1 MSYEVLQSFAD
12 TAILHQVDPTC
23 VLCGQSSETL
33 DHFILR
39 CVELEDV
46 RTSVL
51 LDLSTYFYDICGI
64 HFNTL
69 SVDEQLQI
77 IIDIGKSQVYQNCA
91 ELATFHVRMNIERL
105 CRRLCHKLHEQRY
118 YLISKLPVRKRDG
131 L

>member
-1 MSYEVLQSFAD
+1 MLTNIPCTMEITHIAVKLKILTGTYILQSNRAAFNK
-12 TAILHQVDPTC
+12 HQVDPTC

-51 LDLSTYFYDICGI
+51 LDLSAYFYDICGI

-69 SVDEQLQI
+69 SVDKQLQI

-91 ELATFHVRMNIERL
+91 ELAAFHVRMNIER
-105 CRRLCHKLHEQRY
+105 
-118 YLISKLPVRKRDG
+118 
-131 L
+131 